1 MEEKI
6 ENDINIFIEENIEY
20 YKSLIMELAAISAP
34 SFKEDKRVS
43 FISGMLC
50 QMGAISYVD
59 EAKNV
64 IVTDFM
70 KENSSDGVHL
80 YMAHTDIVFS
90 DEEPLPV
97 KADNMKIYGA
107 GVGDDTTNVAALIM
121 VIKYLKEKNI
131 DLQKQIMFAFNT
143 CEEGLGNLRGSRE
156 LLKKYE
162 NRIIDVISFDL
173 GYDKIICKAVGSK
186 RFRINIKAEG
196 GHSFNDFGNDNAI
209 YYMSK
214 LVETIY
220 NVKVASLEGKNT
232 YNVGLIQGGT
242 SVNTIAENALL
253 LFEYRSDNRSGM
265 KYMEQEFNSVFSEFK
280 KRHKDIKVEIQ
291 LIGERPVE
299 NGVDNKELDILI
311 NNAKTI
317 IEKAAGTVPK
327 LTSGSTDCNTFLAK
341 GIPAICYG
349 TYLGQGEHTREE
361 YVLVDSL
368 KNGLKIALNSIVV
381 M

>member
-1 MEEKI
+1 
-6 ENDINIFIEENIEY
+6 
-20 YKSLIMELAAISAP
+20 MELAAIPAP

-43 FISGMLC
+43 FISEMLC
-50 QMGAISYVD
+50 KMGAISYVD

-214 LVETIY
+214 LVEAIY

-242 SVNTIAENALL
+242 SVNTIAENALI

-299 NGVDNKELDILI
+299 NGVDNKALDILI
-311 NNAKTI
+311 NNAKII